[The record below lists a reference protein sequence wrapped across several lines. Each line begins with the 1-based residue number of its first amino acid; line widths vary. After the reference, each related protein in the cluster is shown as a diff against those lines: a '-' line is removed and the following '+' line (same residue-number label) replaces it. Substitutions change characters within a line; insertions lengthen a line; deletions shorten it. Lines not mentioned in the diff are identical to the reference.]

1 MTFSTWACLRCVQE
15 LATILGP
22 QNRIQGNCVMFVN
35 AMLYLSACII
45 TITVFMAEIT
55 STARAEDAG
64 GGDEDE
70 DVDEDEDGD
79 EGEAEDGDAPR
90 GRAAPRVW

>member
-1 MTFSTWACLRCVQE
+1 M
-15 LATILGP
+15 
-22 QNRIQGNCVMFVN
+22 MFVN

-45 TITVFMAEIT
+45 TITVFMAGIT

-64 GGDEDE
+64 GGAE
-70 DVDEDEDGD
+70 DEDEDG
-79 EGEAEDGDAPR
+79 EEAEDGDAPR

>member
-1 MTFSTWACLRCVQE
+1 M
-15 LATILGP
+15 
-22 QNRIQGNCVMFVN
+22 MFVN

-70 DVDEDEDGD
+70 EDG
-79 EGEAEDGDAPR
+79 EEAEDGDAPR

>member
-1 MTFSTWACLRCVQE
+1 M
-15 LATILGP
+15 
-22 QNRIQGNCVMFVN
+22 MFVN

-64 GGDEDE
+64 GGA
-70 DVDEDEDGD
+70 EDEDGD
-79 EGEAEDGDAPR
+79 GEEAEDGDAPR

>member
-1 MTFSTWACLRCVQE
+1 M
-15 LATILGP
+15 
-22 QNRIQGNCVMFVN
+22 MFVN

-64 GGDEDE
+64 G
-70 DVDEDEDGD
+70 EDEDGD
-79 EGEAEDGDAPR
+79 EGEDGEEAADGDAPR

>member
-1 MTFSTWACLRCVQE
+1 MQTCKRCLM
-15 LATILGP
+15 L
-22 QNRIQGNCVMFVN
+22 FVN

-45 TITVFMAEIT
+45 TITVFMAGIT
-55 STARAEDAG
+55 STERAEDAG

-70 DVDEDEDGD
+70 DGDGEEAEDG
-79 EGEAEDGDAPR
+79 DGDAPR

>member
-1 MTFSTWACLRCVQE
+1 
-15 LATILGP
+15 
-22 QNRIQGNCVMFVN
+22 MFVN

-64 GGDEDE
+64 GGDEDGAGGG
-70 DVDEDEDGD
+70 DEDEDG
-79 EGEAEDGDAPR
+79 EEAEDGDAPR
-90 GRAAPRVW
+90 GRAAPRV